1 MDSSHSSDS
10 QQRHLYE
17 PWGGIPCQP
26 GGLHLLTPHEAQ
38 PPGRYTCSF
47 HQESDPQVGQSRNC
61 KVSVR
66 PSAYVGILSSW
77 SLRECEEIDT
87 IFAAELRRRS
97 KNLRTSQ
104 SKNLY
109 QPVRE
114 GGLGFQRFSS
124 MVQQRKRN
132 YVHRLLAHWDQ
143 WTQFAVQA
151 LCARGHPSPY
161 HSSMSS
167 LTPRLSGLGT
177 GYPLSSRMDF
187 RATPVQLRHSGP
199 KLMLPP
205 LSCLIPS
212 PGVSHPASAA
222 QTSTQNLPSGPPPRL
237 LCRRDCLDWDSLALA
252 TSRPPIA
259 ST

>member
-1 MDSSHSSDS
+1 MAKC
-10 QQRHLYE
+10 LYHAR
-17 PWGGIPCQP
+17 G
-26 GGLHLLTPHEAQ
+26 A
-38 PPGRYTCSF
+38 F
-47 HQESDPQVGQSRNC
+47 
-61 KVSVR
+61 
-66 PSAYVGILSSW
+66 VGILSSL
-77 SLRECEEIDT
+77 SLREYEEIDP
-87 IFAAELRRRS
+87 IFAAELCRRS
-97 KNLRTSQ
+97 KNLGTSQ
-104 SKNLY
+104 TENLY

-114 GGLGFQRFSS
+114 GRLGFQRFSS
-124 MVQQRKRN
+124 IVQQRKRHC
-132 YVHRLLAHWDQ
+132 VHRLHAHGDQ

-212 PGVSHPASAA
+212 PGFSHPASAA
-222 QTSTQNLPSGPPPRL
+222 PNLNTPTWDRHLVSYADVIAWTGTAGRWQYPDLSSPL
-237 LCRRDCLDWDSLALA
+237 LDVLRGLKLPVIESVPLLPGQA
-252 TSRPPIA
+252 
-259 ST
+259 